1 MEDTSS
7 LNSSEKSQ
15 EQTGVNVQIIAYDS
29 YQSLPTP
36 LDKRYFTINGKRITK
51 NDKSDKFNHVPVI
64 RVYGK
69 IPTGHTCLLHIHNIF
84 PYLYIPYK
92 GPVTNDPEEIDKYL
106 LELKTQIDVKLKYS
120 FQNGGTK
127 KTDDSRRARFA
138 ARGGGRGRGRGRTD
152 STNNGRDS
160 TNETAQDNNN
170 GEHSDDEEITD
181 GENSDDQA
189 EEARMLEILSK
200 SGNNFVSDLSLVKG
214 VYFYGFSEGYSGFV
228 KVSMLSPKYITR
240 LTRLL
245 HDKKINNQ
253 FNQPYESHIPYML
266 QFLSDYNAY
275 GSDWL
280 KLSKCFLRYPLVSL
294 KENEA
299 YQTEFQTDFCYHN
312 KLKINSDLKDFFET
326 KFIDKHDNKV
336 LILNQENFPRIGRT
350 MIEIDTCST
359 WITNRNELVERDIH
373 KGYLEFKRNSLQDNA
388 DIAMDSGDRYLSS
401 IKGLLKDVNFQRSQR
416 KLPNDPKLKLFEEIE
431 RTFKSVNWIDQT
443 ELDSLLDYCS
453 ELSLKLWQE
462 KNQKSSTPTIDS
474 FTKKKSFLDMY
485 GTAFESVDNLNITP
499 NILDEHLHNKNIY
512 DTDECSLLIDTV
524 LKEDISSSILSENSD
539 MYQQSQIS
547 SNLESQEYLQSIE
560 DNDDPNS
567 NTIQGHNDNENEQPV
582 SDNSSSSSEDDTDD
596 DMDEFLGSI
605 PHLDASFNGVVADKG
620 SSAITSEDADVIPG
634 LTELARKS
642 RTLSEL
648 EPKAAPIKSFEL
660 QTSTTDTD
668 TSSHKKVSDIETV
681 HDSDNSDL
689 KIFAL
694 TQKGHLQNSLI
705 LNESKLHIGES
716 FSNTSADDTTH
727 AAINISKRISASQHS
742 NISSPNVSLSSP
754 SLSSFN
760 NLKLS
765 NKKRCIPQFTKK
777 DLALYEYPLAAPYA
791 PSKEKFME
799 TFEDYNTIR
808 YEYQDPY
815 YSRRD
820 NFDPKPF
827 IFAGKKFNLKCLDTL
842 GLPPYKFDNS
852 TLINSSTFLEKFK
865 HSKKRKEHNE
875 SIWTYRREP
884 PSSEMVQTWT
894 DFDISERKRKSQ
906 IMKSQINFVTPKLKG
921 GFKYPSLAT
930 PVNRRKTSHLKLSI
944 LIIEIH
950 VNTRGALFPDPKKD
964 EISMIFWRF
973 DKTNNLTDD
982 LNECGILI
990 KDNQVNIRYW
1000 QSTTDTP
1007 VACFENEMDMIKEL
1021 INLVEYLDPD
1031 ILGGYEIHSK
1041 SWGYI
1046 FERFR
1051 KLFNIDLATR
1061 FSRVI
1066 SQYRNK
1072 TSDRWGYTHASGIK
1086 ITGRHLLNIWRP
1098 LRSGLNLLR
1107 YSLENVTFHT
1117 IHERLPF
1124 FQNHVLTQ
1132 WYMSKDLKYRSALI
1146 SYYNKR
1152 VEIEM
1157 KLIDNQELIE
1167 RTTEQSRLLGIDY
1180 YSIFYRGSQFKVE
1193 SLLVRLA
1200 KAENYI
1206 LISPSKKQVF
1216 KQDPLQCI
1224 PLILEPESMYYK
1236 SPLVVLDFQS
1246 LYPSIIIAHNYCYS
1260 TLLGRLRGFDPKK
1273 FQRIGITSLKLPPG
1287 LLSFFREY
1295 ITVSPNG
1302 LIFMKKKI
1310 RESLLAKFLIELLD
1324 ARILVKGTMNKLKDD
1339 QELNKLY
1346 NNRQLAL
1353 KLIANVTY
1361 GYTSATFSGRM
1372 PCSDIADAI
1381 VSTGRETLLKAI
1393 AEIENNDEWG
1403 AKVIYGDTDSL
1414 FVYLPGKSKEEA
1426 MELGQVMAKHVSS
1439 LNPVPMK
1446 LKFEKV
1452 YFPSILLSKKRY
1464 VGYAYEYKDQKE
1476 PKLDAKGIE
1485 TIRRDGI
1492 PAQQKIVEKCIR
1504 ILFDT
1509 NDLSQV
1515 RDYVEDQFIKIMKG
1529 KVSIQ
1534 DFCFGKEVRLGT
1546 YKSAQTAPPGAQIS
1560 MAKMKLDR
1568 RSEPQYRERVAYL
1581 VVKGYKG
1588 QILRDRCMSPNDFLT
1603 RQDDEKLE
1611 LDWEYYITKVLIPP
1625 LERLFSL
1632 LGADVRTW
1640 YREMPKIFNTFD
1652 VPLQDSNKKNPH
1664 SPEKGN
1670 RVASR
1675 TNKNNNNSNNN
1686 KNNASLLDF
1695 VRSALCYSCGELVND
1710 KRLKLCDICRSREL
1724 ETLLNLKIDIRE
1736 LERTFCDILM
1746 VCREC
1751 TQKNLANN
1759 AISSVTCDSC
1769 QSEDCPI
1776 YYSRLRTKKKLLIS
1790 TQKYEELID
1799 W

>member
-1 MEDTSS
+1 MEDTCF

-51 NDKSDKFNHVPVI
+51 NDKTDKFNHVPVI

-92 GPVTNDPEEIDKYL
+92 GPITYDSEEIDKYL
-106 LELKTQIDVKLKYS
+106 LELKTQIDIKLKYS
-120 FQNGGTK
+120 FQNGGRK
-127 KTDDSRRARFA
+127 KTDDSRRARSA
-138 ARGGGRGRGRGRTD
+138 ARGRGSGRGGTTR
-152 STNNGRDS
+152 NERDS
-160 TNETAQDNNN
+160 TNETEQDNNN
-170 GEHSDDEEITD
+170 AENSNDEEMTD

-189 EEARMLEILSK
+189 EEARMMEILSK
-200 SGNNFVSDLSLVKG
+200 SGNNFVADLSVVRG

-280 KLSKCFLRYPLVSL
+280 KLSQCFLRYPLVSL
-294 KENEA
+294 KENEE
-299 YQTEFQTDFCYHN
+299 YQTEFQTDFSYHN
-312 KLKINSDLKDFFET
+312 KLKINQELKDYFEN
-326 KFIDKHDNKV
+326 KFINRDINRV
-336 LILNQENFPRIGRT
+336 LILNKDKFPRIGRT

-359 WITNRNELVERDIH
+359 WITNRNELVQRDIH
-373 KGYLEFKRNSLQDNA
+373 QDFLEFKINSLQDNV
-388 DIAMDSGDRYLSS
+388 DMSKDSGNRYLSS

-462 KNQKSSTPTIDS
+462 KNPKSSTPTIES
-474 FTKKKSFLDMY
+474 LTKKHSFLDMFD
-485 GTAFESVDNLNITP
+485 TAFESVKSLNITP
-499 NILDEHLHNKNIY
+499 NILNEHLLHNNIH
-512 DTDECSLLIDTV
+512 DTDDCSLLIDTII
-524 LKEDISSSILSENSD
+524 KEDLSSPTLSEQSD
-539 MYQQSQIS
+539 TFQSSQILA
-547 SNLESQEYLQSIE
+547 NLQSQEYLQSIE
-560 DNDDPNS
+560 ENEDHNPNNLQGDD
-567 NTIQGHNDNENEQPV
+567 NDNENELPL

-605 PHLDASFNGVVADKG
+605 PHLDASFSGDIADKE
-620 SSAITSEDADVIPG
+620 TSQISPGDADAIPG
-634 LTELARKS
+634 LSELAKQT
-642 RTLSEL
+642 RTLSKQEL
-648 EPKAAPIKSFEL
+648 NSKLIPSNSFEL

-668 TSSHKKVSDIETV
+668 TSSHKKVSNSETV
-681 HDSDNSDL
+681 HDSENSDL

-705 LNESKLHIGES
+705 LNESKLHISDS
-716 FSNTSADDTTH
+716 FSNISGNATTDVS
-727 AAINISKRISASQHS
+727 INIGKRNSPYDNVNSASQHS
-742 NISSPNVSLSSP
+742 NISSQNISVISP
-754 SLSSFN
+754 SLSSLN
-760 NLKLS
+760 NVKFS
-765 NKKRCIPQFTKK
+765 NKRKCIPQFTK
-777 DLALYEYPLAAPYA
+777 DELDLYEYPLTAPYA
-791 PSKEKFME
+791 SSKEKFME

-808 YEYQDPY
+808 YDYQDPY

-820 NFDPKPF
+820 NFDSKPF
-827 IFAGKKFNLKCLDTL
+827 IFAGKKFSLECLDIL
-842 GLPPYKFDNS
+842 GLSPYTSDNNTS
-852 TLINSSTFLEKFK
+852 INSSNFLEKFK
-865 HSKKRKEHNE
+865 SRKKRKEHKE
-875 SIWTYRREP
+875 SIWTYTHEP
-884 PSSEMVQTWT
+884 PSFDTVQNWT
-894 DFDISERKRKSQ
+894 NLDINERKRKSQ
-906 IMKSQINFVTPKLKG
+906 IMKSQINFVTPRLKG

-950 VNTRGALFPDPKKD
+950 VNTRGVLFPDPKKD

-990 KDNQVNIRYW
+990 KDDPMNIKHW
-1000 QSTTDTP
+1000 QSTTNSP
-1007 VACFENEMDMIKEL
+1007 VACFQNEMDMIKEL

-1046 FERFR
+1046 LERFR

-1066 SQYRNK
+1066 SQFRNK
-1072 TSDRWGYTHASGIK
+1072 ASDRWGYTHASGIK

-1124 FQNHVLTQ
+1124 FGNQILTQ
-1132 WYMSKDLKYRSALI
+1132 WYTSKDIKYRSALL
-1146 SYYNKR
+1146 SYYTKR

-1157 KLIDNQELIE
+1157 KIIDNQELIE

-1246 LYPSIIIAHNYCYS
+1246 LYPSIVIAHNYCYS

-1287 LLSFFREY
+1287 LLNFFREY
-1295 ITVSPNG
+1295 ITISPNG
-1302 LIFMKKKI
+1302 LIFLKKKI

-1393 AEIENNDEWG
+1393 AEIENNNEWG

-1414 FVYLPGKSKEEA
+1414 FVYLPGKSKDEA
-1426 MELGQVMAKHVSS
+1426 MELGQIMAKHVSS
-1439 LNPVPMK
+1439 LNPAPMK

-1476 PKLDAKGIE
+1476 AKLDAKGIE

-1515 RDYVEDQFIKIMKG
+1515 RDYVENQFIKIMKG

-1546 YKSAQTAPPGAQIS
+1546 YKSAQSAPPGAQIS

-1588 QILRDRCMSPNDFLT
+1588 QILRDRCMSPNDFLA

-1632 LGADVRTW
+1632 LGADVRAW
-1640 YREMPKIFNTFD
+1640 YREMPKIFNTFE
-1652 VPLQDSNKKNPH
+1652 VPFQDANKKNQH

-1670 RVASR
+1670 RGS
-1675 TNKNNNNSNNN
+1675 KSNNN
-1686 KNNASLLDF
+1686 KNNNASLLDF
-1695 VRSALCYSCGELVND
+1695 VTSALCYSCGELVND

-1724 ETLLNLKIDIRE
+1724 ETLLNLKIDIHQ
-1736 LERTFCDILM
+1736 LERAFCDILM

-1769 QSEDCPI
+1769 QSEDCPV
-1776 YYSRLRTKKKLLIS
+1776 YYSRLRTKKKLLIN
-1790 TQKYEELID
+1790 TQKYEELLD